1 MCHVRL
7 RRRSLAS
14 LVVVFVLALAVADY
28 AFGAAPAALLV
39 AMYAPHFVLVLV
51 FGGRLAS
58 NIGRMLRGEPG
69 PWTAYDNSAAAS
81 AKLSDSMSAQ
91 DGVAALHSGEI

>member
-1 MCHVRL
+1 
-7 RRRSLAS
+7 
-14 LVVVFVLALAVADY
+14 
-28 AFGAAPAALLV
+28 
-39 AMYAPHFVLVLV
+39 
-51 FGGRLAS
+51 
-58 NIGRMLRGEPG
+58 MLRGEAG

>member
-1 MCHVRL
+1 
-7 RRRSLAS
+7 
-14 LVVVFVLALAVADY
+14 
-28 AFGAAPAALLV
+28 
-39 AMYAPHFVLVLV
+39 MYAPHFVLVLV